1 MGYWVVYS
9 SDMGVLDRVR
19 NFFKQ
24 EAVPEAAADYY
35 DLFAGRIV
43 PTLYS
48 GFMDAVAQ
56 NMESGRILDVGTGPG
71 YVPVE
76 IAKRNDRLYVDGIDL
91 TKKFITIAERNA
103 REAGVSGRVHFEAGD
118 ATKTRFEDDSYD
130 MVISTGAM
138 HHWMHPEK
146 VIDEMCRVLRPG
158 GEAWILDP
166 NKECT
171 KDEFVEFLKEIIKLS
186 GAGFFGRLWLRFGIR
201 WEIRVD
207 CYSRAEIEAM
217 AGASR
222 FSGCSIQT
230 DGVFMTIRLKKE

>member
-19 NFFKQ
+19 NLFKQ
-24 EAVPEAAADYY
+24 EAVPEAAAEHY

-48 GFMDAVAQ
+48 GFMDAVAR
-56 NMESGRILDVGTGPG
+56 EAGSGRILDVGTGPG

-76 IAKRNDRLYVDGIDL
+76 IAKRNERVYVDGIDL
-91 TKKFITIAERNA
+91 TKRFITIAERNA
-103 REAGVSGRVHFEAGD
+103 SEAGVSDRVHFEAGD
-118 ATKTRFEDDSYD
+118 ATNMRFEDDSYD
-130 MVISTGAM
+130 MAISTGAM
-138 HHWMHPEK
+138 HHWKHPAR
-146 VIDEMCRVLRPG
+146 VIDEMYRVLRPG

-171 KDEFVEFLKEIIKLS
+171 RDEFARFLKEVLYLS
-186 GAGFFGRLWLRFGIR
+186 GAGFFGRLWLRYGMR
-201 WEIRVD
+201 WEIRVS
-207 CYSRAEIEAM
+207 CYSKGQIEEM

-222 FSGCSIQT
+222 FGGCSIQS
-230 DGVFMTIRLKKE
+230 DGMFMTIRLKKE